1 MGLSHG
7 NPWANQQSATRVILP
22 PDGSQSGAV
31 KATRSNKMQ
40 SCCSLVPS
48 CMQARVDLEGDV
60 EPQGAA
66 TDGISMEWDL
76 ENVDE
81 NYDPS
86 ARFPYGC

>member
-1 MGLSHG
+1 MMGVSHS
-7 NPWANQQSATRVILP
+7 NPWANQQSASRVVHQP
-22 PDGSQSGAV
+22 GAV
-31 KATRSNKMQ
+31 KAARREILH

-48 CMQARVDLEGDV
+48 CTQARVDLEGDV

>member
-1 MGLSHG
+1 MKL
-7 NPWANQQSATRVILP
+7 RV
-22 PDGSQSGAV
+22 
-31 KATRSNKMQ
+31 
-40 SCCSLVPS
+40 
-48 CMQARVDLEGDV
+48 MQARVDLEGDV
-60 EPQGAA
+60 EVPGAA

>member
-1 MGLSHG
+1 
-7 NPWANQQSATRVILP
+7 
-22 PDGSQSGAV
+22 
-31 KATRSNKMQ
+31 MQ
-40 SCCSLVPS
+40 ALFL
-48 CMQARVDLEGDV
+48 MQARVDLEGDV
-60 EPQGAA
+60 EPAGAA